1 MKKITILLIVFTVQ
15 SIIAQ
20 QAYYNDVNLSLT
32 GQDLYLELQ
41 AKISSNL
48 NVTFNY
54 GDVKDTMKI
63 TDENPSNSSEV
74 LLIYGYD
81 DAGSCTTDRT
91 RDKADFGGST
101 CEYNRE
107 HTFAK
112 SNANPGMGDV
122 NNSTT
127 GIGADPQ
134 NLRPADQQM
143 NGNRGSRKFA
153 DGSGNAGNVGS
164 NWYPGD
170 EWKGDVARIMM
181 YMYTR
186 YGQRCLPSLNGS
198 GATQGSTD
206 MLQIY
211 LEWNAEDPVSE
222 LEDQRNPYLENVY
235 GNRNPFIDNPY
246 LATIIW
252 GGTPAEDRWNIFSVE
267 ENLFEGL
274 TIYPNPASNV
284 IWIQNST
291 IINNGIVTVYDVLG
305 REVLQDSFNSSNT
318 SLETSILT
326 KGLYLIKIVSD
337 NKQVIKK
344 VIIE

>member
-1 MKKITILLIVFTVQ
+1 MKKITLLLLVLTVQ
-15 SIIAQ
+15 SFFAQ
-20 QAYYNDVNLSLT
+20 QAYYNDVDLSLT

-41 AKISSNL
+41 SKIAITNTS
-48 NVTFNY
+48 FNY
-54 GDVKDTMKI
+54 GDVRDTMKI
-63 TDENPSNSSEV
+63 TDENPSNSADV

-81 DAGSCTTDRT
+81 NSGSCTTDRT
-91 RDKADFGGST
+91 RDKDDFGGNN

-112 SNANPGMGDV
+112 SNANPSMGDV

-127 GIGADPQ
+127 GIGADPH

-143 NGNRGSRKFA
+143 NGNRGNRKFA
-153 DGSGNAGNVGS
+153 DGSGNAGNTGS

-206 MLQIY
+206 MLQVY
-211 LEWNAEDPVSE
+211 LQWNAEDPVSE
-222 LEDQRNPYLENVY
+222 LEDQRNPYLENEY

-252 GGTPAEDRWNIFSVE
+252 GGTPAEDRWDIFSIE
-267 ENLFEGL
+267 ENML
-274 TIYPNPASNV
+274 TNLSVYPIPANEI
-284 IWIQNST
+284 IWVQNTTAVNKGT
-291 IINNGIVTVYDVLG
+291 IVLYDILG
-305 REVLQDSFNSSNT
+305 REILQQSFEGIKTSINT
-318 SLETSILT
+318 SSLT
-326 KGLYLIKIVSD
+326 NGLYLL
-337 NKQVIKK
+337 K
-344 VIIE
+344 VISGNNETVKKIIIN